1 MITPGLSIAI
11 GVLLLG
17 SVGRLPH
24 QVRKAV
30 STAAAE
36 VLQSFC
42 KTRCAATTEFARINE
57 RLTTLERNG

>member
-42 KTRCAATTEFARINE
+42 KPGVP
-57 RLTTLERNG
+57 LPQSLPG